1 MLFQSV
7 PRGSIV
13 ATLTAADLCS
23 RLESYPQKTPELRLA
38 VTKVCQYMLNPCT
51 AVTDREF
58 EQWMQMTQVLFYE

>member
-1 MLFQSV
+1 MLFQSI

-38 VTKVCQYMLNPCT
+38 VTKVCQYMLDPSSSIP
-51 AVTDREF
+51 DREL
-58 EQWMQMTQVLFYE
+58 EKCLQITRALFF

>member
-1 MLFQSV
+1 MLFQSI

-38 VTKVCQYMLNPCT
+38 VTKVCQYMLDPNTSIP
-51 AVTDREF
+51 DRELDQCLQITHSLYF
-58 EQWMQMTQVLFYE
+58 